1 MKEEN
6 AMQAEFKKHLL
17 EEKQRRESQAVIQK
31 RLMDKKQDEASQLEM
46 HRLRQLQDSK
56 ELQEQLENLRYTD
69 VLRYHEQ
76 KIRTLKGRTEYLE
89 IIRREEEE
97 QRMRYLEGRRK
108 MIEDRIASKIAQEEA
123 DKLAAIK
130 HTADIRILKI
140 MDLPFPGCLIAEL
153 LSYTAA
159 AAVDF
164 FFGNLSTLSFSSS
177 SSLSLG
183 SSSTRGSSGLIADF
197 ATAKTIIQ

>member
-1 MKEEN
+1 
-6 AMQAEFKKHLL
+6 
-17 EEKQRRESQAVIQK
+17 
-31 RLMDKKQDEASQLEM
+31 MDKKQDEALQLEM

-108 MIEDRIASKIAQEEA
+108 MMEDRIASKIAQEEA

-130 HTADIRILKI
+130 HTADIRILYI
-140 MDLPFPGCLIAEL
+140 IYIWDLPFPGCLIAEL
-153 LSYTAA
+153 LS
-159 AAVDF
+159 
-164 FFGNLSTLSFSSS
+164 FGNLSTLSFSSS

>member
-130 HTADIRILKI
+130 HTADIRVQIL
-140 MDLPFPGCLIAEL
+140 PE
-153 LSYTAA
+153 
-159 AAVDF
+159 
-164 FFGNLSTLSFSSS
+164 
-177 SSLSLG
+177 
-183 SSSTRGSSGLIADF
+183 
-197 ATAKTIIQ
+197 